1 MAESYIEVYFAGYL
15 VKKAMT
21 KYLCHVCHR
30 LWVATPQEREE
41 LQDEFVFFEF
51 KQFDTLDESKGL
63 TAPSKIVLQMTKKL
77 EKTFAIVFKCIL
89 AVLAH

>member
-51 KQFDTLDESKGL
+51 KQFDTLEQSKGL
-63 TAPSKIVLQMTKKL
+63 TTPSKIML
-77 EKTFAIVFKCIL
+77 EMEEVGEDLFHCI
-89 AVLAH
+89 